1 MNAGYQNEDQNII
14 DYELWKIPGMGLS
27 FRGPAF
33 DIKPS
38 GYFTAIGAAQT
49 FGRFVPVPYPR
60 EIAQEIGLPCL
71 NLGYSGAGP
80 TFFTDRPPLI
90 DLINQSRFAIVQVMS
105 GRSVSNSCFT
115 VQANQ
120 GLSAPIWKGAH
131 EPAAFAEQAYE
142 EYLTHHSVEEVMRLR
157 AEIRVNYI
165 EKMQQLMAAIRVPK
179 VLLYWSTRKPNYGD
193 GVAHIGEYW
202 GGLPHFVNQ
211 AVVDELKP
219 LADAYVQVI
228 TSEGLPQPLRH
239 KETGEPYEMWP
250 RDSFP
255 GDFRRDMNYYYPSP
269 EMHRHAAA
277 ALLPFALKAASEAM
291 PDRPPALPRRGKR
304 NVLVHFHVFMN
315 AAARVER
322 LLADSFGDGFQ
333 AFGPG
338 NARACLDEQAVI
350 DHLRTRPHL
359 SAVSCHHLRPP
370 LSGDGS
376 VQLHPIVFLRDP
388 IDRVRSIYA
397 YETTPDRRET
407 SSLIHTVKANELGFR
422 GFVEWCLG
430 QPPLGAPV
438 CNYQTRV
445 YSMLHNGSD
454 HGDWAVWTDERNL
467 CEALGFLS
475 TLPCVGAVDQ
485 FEKSADS
492 IVENYRHFFPA
503 LRRVSFQNNTMRED
517 ASLSMEQKHA
527 IVRDELGDELFR
539 ALVRRNALDLEL
551 YRYVTKRLNAM

>member
-202 GGLPHFVNQ
+202 
-211 AVVDELKP
+211 
-219 LADAYVQVI
+219 
-228 TSEGLPQPLRH
+228 EG
-239 KETGEPYEMWP
+239 
-250 RDSFP
+250 
-255 GDFRRDMNYYYPSP
+255 
-269 EMHRHAAA
+269 
-277 ALLPFALKAASEAM
+277 
-291 PDRPPALPRRGKR
+291 
-304 NVLVHFHVFMN
+304 
-315 AAARVER
+315 
-322 LLADSFGDGFQ
+322 
-333 AFGPG
+333 
-338 NARACLDEQAVI
+338 C
-350 DHLRTRPHL
+350 
-359 SAVSCHHLRPP
+359 
-370 LSGDGS
+370 
-376 VQLHPIVFLRDP
+376 PI
-388 IDRVRSIYA
+388 S
-397 YETTPDRRET
+397 
-407 SSLIHTVKANELGFR
+407 
-422 GFVEWCLG
+422 
-430 QPPLGAPV
+430 
-438 CNYQTRV
+438 
-445 YSMLHNGSD
+445 
-454 HGDWAVWTDERNL
+454 
-467 CEALGFLS
+467 
-475 TLPCVGAVDQ
+475 
-485 FEKSADS
+485 
-492 IVENYRHFFPA
+492 
-503 LRRVSFQNNTMRED
+503 
-517 ASLSMEQKHA
+517 
-527 IVRDELGDELFR
+527 
-539 ALVRRNALDLEL
+539 
-551 YRYVTKRLNAM
+551 